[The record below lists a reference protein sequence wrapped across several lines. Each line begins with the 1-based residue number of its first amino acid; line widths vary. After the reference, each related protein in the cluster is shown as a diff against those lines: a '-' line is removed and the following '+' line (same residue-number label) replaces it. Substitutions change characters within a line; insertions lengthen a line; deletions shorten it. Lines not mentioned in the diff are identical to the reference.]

1 MNDGPALT
9 RPSVGHP
16 TINGGFSR
24 PVGVFA
30 HFLFACVL
38 FADVLHEIDCFDQH
52 AGPAS

>member
-9 RPSVGHP
+9 RPSFGHP

-30 HFLFACVL
+30 RFFFARVL
-38 FADVLHEIDCFDQH
+38 FADVLHGIECFDQH
-52 AGPAS
+52 PGPAS

>member
-9 RPSVGHP
+9 RPSAGHP

-30 HFLFACVL
+30 RFFFARAF
-38 FADVLHEIDCFDQH
+38 FADVLHGIDRFDQH
-52 AGPAS
+52 AGLAS